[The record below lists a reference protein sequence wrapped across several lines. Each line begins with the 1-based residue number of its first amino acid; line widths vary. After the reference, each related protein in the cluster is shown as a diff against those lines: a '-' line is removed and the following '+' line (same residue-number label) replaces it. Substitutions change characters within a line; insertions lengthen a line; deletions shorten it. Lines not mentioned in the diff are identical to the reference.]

1 MAEKDTI
8 GAALS
13 RLIVYVIIAVVVLGV
28 LNWIFYYLIPDIV
41 AKFPALR
48 GLAVVADFAPYVFI
62 IVALA
67 VGWMIISSIASLFY
81 AMTEPKYGVSTASAL
96 KNMIKILGIGGLFA
110 AIAGGVAGG
119 VAGVALGGFIGMVVG
134 FATQQVLGQA
144 IAGLFL
150 LLARPFKIGDNVD
163 MAGESDLIVKEIG
176 TLFTVTERKS
186 DTNIVLIPSTMII
199 GQKIVIRKKKQ

>member
-1 MAEKDTI
+1 
-8 GAALS
+8 
-13 RLIVYVIIAVVVLGV
+13 
-28 LNWIFYYLIPDIV
+28 
-41 AKFPALR
+41 
-48 GLAVVADFAPYVFI
+48 
-62 IVALA
+62 
-67 VGWMIISSIASLFY
+67 
-81 AMTEPKYGVSTASAL
+81 
-96 KNMIKILGIGGLFA
+96 
-110 AIAGGVAGG
+110 
-119 VAGVALGGFIGMVVG
+119 MVVG

-186 DTNIVLIPSTMII
+186 DSNIVLIPSTMII